1 MIYKLSVLLVSFGL
15 GLSLQAADPIW
26 LINFNGEGE
35 GEAPP
40 ALGKTDS
47 SEVSV
52 SGDFERAEDANP
64 ARLKIV
70 TSDGPD
76 GGMALE
82 LTGGDVQNGA
92 GYKTS
97 KRGQSLE
104 GNEIT
109 YEALIKPAEMPEPF
123 NKSWGGQ
130 QIINQQPGGSI
141 PQFWLSY
148 NDQGSVSLGS
158 TAAKGIM
165 GLVTPGK
172 WSHVAGVITLAAEE
186 GGDSTMKLYI
196 NGDLVQETSFKRPAG
211 KLPQSLALGRYM
223 QDSKGDAFQG
233 QIDAIAVSP
242 VALEPSGF
250 QLPLPQ

>member
-1 MIYKLSVLLVSFGL
+1 MRKLATLLLALGL
-15 GLSLQAADPIW
+15 HLSLQAADPIW

-35 GEAPP
+35 GEAP
-40 ALGKTDS
+40 ATLGKTDAMEAS
-47 SEVSV
+47 A
-52 SGDFERAEDANP
+52 SGDFVRAEDADP
-64 ARLKIV
+64 SRMKIV
-70 TSDGPD
+70 ASDGPD

-82 LTGGDVQNGA
+82 LTGGDTQNGA
-92 GYKTS
+92 GYQSS

-109 YEALIKPAEMPEPF
+109 YEALIKPSETPDPF

-148 NDQGSVSLGS
+148 NDHGSVSLGNTS
-158 TAAKGIM
+158 AKGVV

-172 WSHVAGVITLAAEE
+172 WSHVAGVITLAEEE
-186 GGDSTMKLYI
+186 GGESTMKLYV
-196 NGDLVQETSFKRPAG
+196 NGDLIQEASFKRPAG
-211 KLPQSLALGRYM
+211 KFPQAIGLGKYM
-223 QDSKGDAFQG
+223 QASKGDAFQG

-242 VALEPSGF
+242 AALEPSGF
-250 QLPLPQ
+250 VLPLPK